1 MSSPAR
7 KPSYA
12 AVVRQPCALRTFAA
26 ATAGRFSYFLA
37 PPRARLLDPRGP
49 RRVLPVRATAYLVA
63 DECATDK
70 TRIQAGTWVN
80 SAFNAG
86 SSGGTTTAGLLLGQM
101 SLPVCFVAAAV
112 PALASTATALVRP
125 GRTLRPAAATK
136 AASPA
141 ADMAADVR

>member
-1 MSSPAR
+1 M
-7 KPSYA
+7 
-12 AVVRQPCALRTFAA
+12 RQPCALRTFAA
-26 ATAGRFSYFLA
+26 ATVGRFSYFLA

-86 SSGGTTTAGLLLGQM
+86 GSGGTTTAGLLLGQM
-101 SLPVCFVAAAV
+101 SLPVCFVAAA
-112 PALASTATALVRP
+112 AKTATA
-125 GRTLRPAAATK
+125 
-136 AASPA
+136 A